1 MSRLPISLFA
11 LLSVV
16 ACAPVGSHEP
26 PPGAN
31 DGDGGDPGPARKP
44 RMTGGAL
51 PPEEQ
56 IRIGPGL
63 RGDAKC
69 SPEAAQRFVGQNA
82 DEDTVRA
89 AVAASGATLARVM
102 RPGMMVTMEFR
113 GDRLNL
119 RVDDGGRIVEITCG

>member
-31 DGDGGDPGPARKP
+31 GGDDGDPGPAGKQ
-44 RMTGGAL
+44 RMTGGAM

-56 IRIGPGL
+56 IRVAPGL
-63 RGDAKC
+63 QDGAKC
-69 SPEAAQRFVGQNA
+69 DAEAAQRFVGQRA
-82 DEDTVRA
+82 DEATVRA
-89 AVAASGATLARVM
+89 AVAASGATLARVIG
-102 RPGMMVTMEFR
+102 PGMMVTMDFR

-119 RVDDGGRIVEITCG
+119 RLDEAGRIVAITCG

>member
-1 MSRLPISLFA
+1 MSHLPISLLT

-16 ACAPVGSHEP
+16 ACAPVASNEP
-26 PPGAN
+26 PPGGENGGEGAV
-31 DGDGGDPGPARKP
+31 DGKP

-56 IRIGPGL
+56 IRVGPGL

-69 SPEAAQRFVGQNA
+69 SPEAAQRFVGKNA
-82 DEDTVRA
+82 DEDTVHA
-89 AVAASGATLARVM
+89 AVAASGAALARVI
-102 RPGMMVTMEFR
+102 RPGMMVTMDFR

-119 RVDDGGRIVEITCG
+119 RLDDGGRIIAITCG